1 VKRFEFASQSDV
13 SEARSIVGV
22 IGVGVRSIIGGVGM
36 GSITD
41 KVGVGWT
48 ISVSRRRGIAG
59 GPSAI
64 VAVCVSDVDDGS
76 VGYVV
81 TTSHI
86 CGRCCIS
93 EGGSVGLSSTFV
105 FPCEDN
111 VSLSFVLSGWAFL
124 FWVSLLQFN
133 DLDC

>member
-1 VKRFEFASQSDV
+1 MKRFEVSQSGV
-13 SEARSIVGV
+13 SETRSIVGV
-22 IGVGVRSIIGGVGM
+22 IGVGVISITGGVGI
-36 GSITD
+36 GSITG

-48 ISVSRRRGIAG
+48 ISASRRRGIAG

-86 CGRCCIS
+86 CVRCYIS
-93 EGGSVGLSSTFV
+93 EGGSVGPSSTIV

-111 VSLSFVLSGWAFL
+111 ASLSFVLYGWAFL
-124 FWVSLLQFN
+124 FSVSLL
-133 DLDC
+133 